1 MAEAAAEP
9 QGSGRGRARRAVAVT
24 LVAAVALVVA
34 FMLAPPLG
42 TDLSAQVARAD
53 FFRGYGFAPV
63 DFRWYGGVSPF
74 GYSLVSP
81 AVMAGL
87 GGGTTG
93 AKLAG
98 ALAAVVSSLALVLL
112 FLRTGARRPALAGA
126 LGAVCFAGNLVSG
139 RITYA
144 LGVVFGLLALL
155 ALTQLQRVS
164 TESRLWKRG
173 WWWALGALVGAALAA
188 VTSPVAG
195 LFVGLAGVALSLAGA
210 GRSRL
215 SVLGGALLVVGA
227 ALPMGVVALF
237 FGSGGWM
244 NISRND
250 TIHAV
255 GTGVA
260 VAILAPRPAIR
271 IGALLS
277 ALGVAAAF
285 VVHTPVGLNATR
297 LATMFAL
304 PVLAGYAAL
313 PERWRIEAGQ
323 LRYWR
328 AIHALGLAAV
338 LVGGYLWQPPVL
350 RPDLADAGNPT
361 AHERYFRPLLAELS
375 RRGTQGRIEVISTRD
390 YWESAH
396 VGDTMP
402 LARGWLRQADLAY
415 NGLFFDGSLNADRYR
430 DWLWANGVSYV
441 ALPDAKLSWLGRREA
456 ELVRGGLP
464 YLTQVWSGGGWVLYG
479 VTAGVA
485 APAPSIVEGGRLV
498 VADADG
504 VTVEVGALP
513 SGAAEPGAA
522 ARGAPGGSEGDTQ
535 AGLAQRQATPSPGGP
550 TPAGGASQ
558 ARGKGEDVLVRV
570 RYSRWLAVQGPAG
583 ACLARS
589 GEWTVLRV
597 GQPGRYRITGSLT
610 DRGPAC

>member
-1 MAEAAAEP
+1 
-9 QGSGRGRARRAVAVT
+9 
-24 LVAAVALVVA
+24 
-34 FMLAPPLG
+34 
-42 TDLSAQVARAD
+42 
-53 FFRGYGFAPV
+53 
-63 DFRWYGGVSPF
+63 
-74 GYSLVSP
+74 
-81 AVMAGL
+81 MAGF

-93 AKLAG
+93 AKLTG
-98 ALAAVVSSLALVLL
+98 ALALVVSSLALVLL
-112 FLRTGARRPALAGA
+112 LLRTAARRPALAGV

-144 LGVVFGLLALL
+144 LGVAFGLLALL
-155 ALTQLQRVS
+155 ALTQLRRVS

-173 WWWALGALVGAALAA
+173 WWWALGVLAGSALAA

-195 LFVGLAGVALSLAGA
+195 LFVGLAGVALALASA
-210 GRSRL
+210 GRRSAPPL
-215 SVLGGALLVVGA
+215 LGGALLVVGA
-227 ALPMGVVALF
+227 AVPMGVMALL
-237 FGSGGWM
+237 FGGGGWM

-255 GTGVA
+255 GTGLA
-260 VAILAPRPAIR
+260 VAILVPRPAVR

-304 PVLAGYAAL
+304 PVLAGYAGL
-313 PERWRIEAGQ
+313 PERWRIGFEQ
-323 LRYWR
+323 LSLWR
-328 AIHALGLAAV
+328 VIHALGLVAV
-338 LVGGYLWQPPVL
+338 LVGGWLWQPPVL

-361 AHERYFRPLLAELS
+361 ADERYFQPLLAELTH
-375 RRGTQGRIEVISTRD
+375 RGTGGRIEVVPTRD
-390 YWESAH
+390 YWESAY

-415 NGLFFDGSLNADRYR
+415 NGLFFDGSLSADRYR

-441 ALPDAKLSWLGRREA
+441 ALPDTTLSWLGGHEA
-456 ELVRGGLP
+456 ELIRGGLP
-464 YLTQVWSGGGWVLYG
+464 YLTRAWSGGGWVLYR
-479 VTAGVA
+479 VTAGN
-485 APAPSIVEGGRLV
+485 APNPSIVEGGRLV
-498 VADADG
+498 AADADG

-513 SGAAEPGAA
+513 SGRA
-522 ARGAPGGSEGDTQ
+522 APGGSALPAPGGSALPEPGSSALPAPGGSALPEPGGSALPAPGGSAADTQ
-535 AGLAQRQATPSPGGP
+535 AGLAQPGAAPAPSDGSSPGGGAAP
-550 TPAGGASQ
+550 GGSSPAGGMVSGGPSPAGGM

-570 RYSRWLAVQGPAG
+570 RYSRWLAVHGPAG

-597 GQPGRYRITGSLT
+597 RLPGRYRITGSLT
-610 DRGPAC
+610 GRGPAC